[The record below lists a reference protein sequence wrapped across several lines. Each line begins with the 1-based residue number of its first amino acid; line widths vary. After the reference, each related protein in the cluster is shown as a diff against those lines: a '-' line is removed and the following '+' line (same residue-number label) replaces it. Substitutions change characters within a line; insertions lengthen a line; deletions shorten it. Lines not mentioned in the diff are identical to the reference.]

1 MTVNNKP
8 SQRVAVIRNYT
19 TTEQW
24 GKDMITSI
32 HKLVL
37 DSSSNALIEDFCVI
51 EGGPLPDATQFDVVI
66 LTGGVYDLT
75 IEDVEPW
82 VADTISWIQKT
93 VALSDAPKLLGLCW
107 GHQVIARALGGHVE
121 TRPDGYYV
129 SSASKPTFVRF
140 NGAILRLTYTRD
152 RLDWKRFL

>member
-8 SQRVAVIRNYT
+8 SQRVAVVRNYT

-37 DSSSNALIEDFCVI
+37 DSSSNALIDDFCVI

-82 VADTISWIQKT
+82 VADTISWIQRT
-93 VALSDAPKLLGLCW
+93 VALPDAPKLLGLCW

-121 TRPDGYYV
+121 TRSDGYYV
-129 SSASKPTFVRF
+129 SSARKPASVNSYR
-140 NGAILRLTYTRD
+140 AILRLTHICN
-152 RLDWKRFL
+152 RLDSKRSL